1 MTELANKAALVFF
14 VIKLEQYLNAWV
26 LDFFLIVI
34 VVGTVTSLKRCKKKY
49 DFPLEQEVQINVN
62 KFRPMKDYI

>member
-14 VIKLEQYLNAWV
+14 VIKLEQYLNVWV

>member
-14 VIKLEQYLNAWV
+14 VIKLEQYLNVRV

-34 VVGTVTSLKRCKKKY
+34 VVETVTSLKRCKKKY

>member
-14 VIKLEQYLNAWV
+14 VIKLEQYLNVGV

>member
-1 MTELANKAALVFF
+1 MTELANKVALVFF
-14 VIKLEQYLNAWV
+14 VIKLEQYLNVRV

>member
-14 VIKLEQYLNAWV
+14 VIKLEQYLNVWV

-49 DFPLEQEVQINVN
+49 DFPLEKEVQINVN

>member
-1 MTELANKAALVFF
+1 MTELANKVALVFF
-14 VIKLEQYLNAWV
+14 VIKLEQYLNVRV

-62 KFRPMKDYI
+62 KFRPMKD

>member
-14 VIKLEQYLNAWV
+14 VIKLEQYLNVRV

>member
-49 DFPLEQEVQINVN
+49 DFPLEKEVQINVN